1 MRVQV
6 QKWGN
11 SLALRIP
18 KALAQEAE
26 VRQGTDIEL
35 TATRGKLVA
44 VPVSKRPFTLAQ
56 LLAGI
61 TEENIHG
68 EVNFGQ
74 AAGREAW

>member
-1 MRVQV
+1 M
-6 QKWGN
+6 
-11 SLALRIP
+11 ALRIP

-44 VPVSKRPFTLAQ
+44 VPVSKGAFNLAQ
-56 LLAGI
+56 LLGKV

-68 EVNFGQ
+68 EVDFGR
-74 AAGREAW
+74 AVGREAW